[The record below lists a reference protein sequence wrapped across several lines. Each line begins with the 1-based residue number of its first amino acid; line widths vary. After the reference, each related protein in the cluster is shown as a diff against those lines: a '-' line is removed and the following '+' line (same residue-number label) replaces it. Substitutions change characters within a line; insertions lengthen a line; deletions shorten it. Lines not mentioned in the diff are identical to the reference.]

1 MKVDDINKTIVKDS
15 EISDEEMKQDE
26 PNQSKLKYVIM
37 ILGCLLMFG
46 NNYSFDNPQA
56 LQKQLTQDLDISIS
70 NYNLLYSAFSFPNIF
85 LTLIGGFIID
95 FLGVRF
101 GIILFSA
108 IVVVAQTIVALG
120 GAFKIFWIMLVGRII
135 FGCASENLVIAQ
147 AAIICKWFRGK
158 ELSTAIGYIMTVPE
172 LASAA
177 NSFLTPM
184 LYESYQGL
192 TYPLFF
198 SVILCIFSF
207 VCAVVLCIL
216 DKKNELNKLKGQFI
230 IEEQEEEEGEEGEQQ
245 KDDIERVSFKDIKNL
260 NGTFWIL
267 VLICTLTLG
276 SYTPFLDDA
285 NDFLQEKFEFTN
297 VQAGKVLTIPYL
309 MAAITSPFFGP
320 YIDKVG
326 KRRKFILITCVL
338 FTLTHFTFGM
348 MPNGQHG
355 QPNWFSVI
363 PLMFLG
369 SSYAL
374 YSCVLIPSI
383 QYIVAEKVVGT
394 AFGLL
399 GMFESVALA
408 FFPIIA
414 GYIVEISEDPQQ
426 GYSNVGLFFSGIS
439 LFGII
444 FTLSLYFF
452 DKKSSMIL
460 DFVHPEDP
468 SDLEKK
474 MLRTTKSES
483 SSDEEDDDSSDE
495 DSDDDQFKKKKV
507 CKSYSS
513 LKSKKLLTS
522 PQLRTRTFLSLQLSV
537 YSKNL
542 RENLLVG
549 QTKRFNIEKNDE
561 NMIYVHLI
569 PHSHDDVGWLKT
581 YEEYYYGLNNKV
593 QWAGIQYT
601 IDSVV
606 RSLFFDQT
614 KKFIQVE
621 IAFFKL
627 WWDEQ
632 NDDVRNKT
640 KYLIKNGQLEFIN
653 GGWCMN
659 DEATAYYE
667 DIIDQMTLG
676 HQWILDRFQI
686 KPTIGWQLD
695 PFGHTSAQAEL
706 FALMGFDAW
715 FFSRIDYQDMNLR
728 KQQQKM
734 ELISIVD
741 QYSIFT
747 HINYN
752 HYEAPPQFSF
762 DSLHSQDPIVDN
774 QNSIHYNVD
783 KRAEVLVDYFKSQ
796 HQSYIGNIL
805 MHTLGTDF
813 GWSNA
818 QMYYTNI
825 DRLIK
830 YINSNK
836 QKYNMQIMYS
846 TPSQYLQAINQLN
859 QQYPTKTDDFMPYAD
874 RPNAYWT
881 GYFTSRVSLKL
892 LIKQLGRFA
901 QIQRRFVST
910 LLLNGKSQY
919 IQVNRQQI
927 IDAQQIL
934 DQALATNQHHDAVT
948 GTAKQ
953 HVTNDYIE
961 MLCNGHHKISQQL
974 YQIMKELIEFEI
986 QDETSQIVFEEC
998 NFNQTASS
1006 CQLVYEQLKNGNAV
1020 QINMIDN
1027 KNIPLQDY
1035 VRIKVPKLNLIIY
1048 DQTNKIINGDIICI
1062 NNDDDCELYFIYNR
1076 NPKQIIEYFRILPNQ
1091 ENPSAIII
1099 QPQQESL
1106 KYNSSQDYISL
1117 NNSKQFKL
1125 TYKYYISSEDKQYSG
1140 AYIFRPNDDSIEFGE
1155 IKNHKLYIGRL
1166 IQIFYIERDQVYTK
1180 IKKLQHI
1187 DDTYEI
1193 ESYITDIPIQKEN
1206 GKEVVMIISTDIQN
1220 DDTFYT
1226 DSSGMRMQQRKLN
1239 YRPTWDLEVNQP
1251 IAGNYY
1257 PVNGILQIQ
1266 NNQTGEVAA
1275 ILNDRS
1281 QGGTSLHSGELELMI
1296 HRRLLKDDA
1305 RGVGEPLNEKQSNGR
1320 GLNQN
1325 FQHTLTFFNK
1335 NNLPNQARQLQYLQD
1350 LKPILIFSNCKNEV
1364 FPQPVKSFK
1373 ITYPRDLEK
1382 MFTPNGQAIT
1392 KFYLQTIGVDQYI
1405 YRIHNLGEEGTFQVP
1420 ELDQFQI
1427 VETTLTGNQLWTEW
1441 LDKKLNWKVQE
1452 GLQQPKDQPVH
1463 NETVLPQQL
1472 RTFRLT
1478 KKSNSNQ

>member
-1 MKVDDINKTIVKDS
+1 MFF
-15 EISDEEMKQDE
+15 
-26 PNQSKLKYVIM
+26 
-37 ILGCLLMFG
+37 IL
-46 NNYSFDNPQA
+46 SF
-56 LQKQLTQDLDISIS
+56 
-70 NYNLLYSAFSFPNIF
+70 F
-85 LTLIGGFIID
+85 LT
-95 FLGVRF
+95 
-101 GIILFSA
+101 
-108 IVVVAQTIVALG
+108 
-120 GAFKIFWIMLVGRII
+120 
-135 FGCASENLVIAQ
+135 
-147 AAIICKWFRGK
+147 
-158 ELSTAIGYIMTVPE
+158 
-172 LASAA
+172 
-177 NSFLTPM
+177 FLT
-184 LYESYQGL
+184 
-192 TYPLFF
+192 
-198 SVILCIFSF
+198 I
-207 VCAVVLCIL
+207 
-216 DKKNELNKLKGQFI
+216 
-230 IEEQEEEEGEEGEQQ
+230 
-245 KDDIERVSFKDIKNL
+245 
-260 NGTFWIL
+260 
-267 VLICTLTLG
+267 
-276 SYTPFLDDA
+276 
-285 NDFLQEKFEFTN
+285 
-297 VQAGKVLTIPYL
+297 
-309 MAAITSPFFGP
+309 
-320 YIDKVG
+320 
-326 KRRKFILITCVL
+326 
-338 FTLTHFTFGM
+338 
-348 MPNGQHG
+348 
-355 QPNWFSVI
+355 
-363 PLMFLG
+363 
-369 SSYAL
+369 
-374 YSCVLIPSI
+374 
-383 QYIVAEKVVGT
+383 
-394 AFGLL
+394 
-399 GMFESVALA
+399 
-408 FFPIIA
+408 
-414 GYIVEISEDPQQ
+414 
-426 GYSNVGLFFSGIS
+426 
-439 LFGII
+439 
-444 FTLSLYFF
+444 
-452 DKKSSMIL
+452 
-460 DFVHPEDP
+460 
-468 SDLEKK
+468 
-474 MLRTTKSES
+474 
-483 SSDEEDDDSSDE
+483 
-495 DSDDDQFKKKKV
+495 
-507 CKSYSS
+507 
-513 LKSKKLLTS
+513 
-522 PQLRTRTFLSLQLSV
+522 

-549 QTKRFNIEKNDE
+549 QTKRFNVEKNDL
-561 NMIYVHLI
+561 NTIYVHLI

-581 YEEYYYGLNNKV
+581 YEQYYYGLNNKV

-640 KYLIKNGQLEFIN
+640 KYLIKNGQFEFIN

-667 DIIDQMTLG
+667 DIVDQMTLG
-676 HQWILDRFQI
+676 HQWILDHFQI
-686 KPTIGWQLD
+686 QPTIGWQLD

-728 KQQQKM
+728 KDQKKM
-734 ELISIVD
+734 ELLSIVD

-762 DSLHSQDPIVDN
+762 DSLHNQDPIVDN

-783 KRAEVLVDYFKSQ
+783 KRADVLVDYFKQ
-796 HQSYIGNIL
+796 QNQSYIGNIL

-818 QMYYTNI
+818 PMYYKNI

-830 YINSNK
+830 YINGNK

-846 TPSQYLQAINQLN
+846 TPTQYVQAINQLN
-859 QQYPTKTDDFMPYAD
+859 LQYPTKVDDFMPYAD

-901 QIQRRFVST
+901 QIQRRFIST

-919 IQVNRQQI
+919 VQVNRQQI
-927 IDAQQIL
+927 LDAQQIF

-953 HVTNDYIE
+953 YVTDDYIE
-961 MLCNGHHKISQQL
+961 MLCNGHQKISQQL
-974 YQIMKELIEFEI
+974 YKIMKELIEFEI

-998 NFNQTASS
+998 NYNQTASS
-1006 CQLVYEQLKNGNAV
+1006 CKLVYEQLKNGNAI
-1020 QINMIDN
+1020 QINIIDS
-1027 KNIPLQDY
+1027 KNIPIQDY
-1035 VRIKVPKLNLIIY
+1035 VQIKVPKINLTIY
-1048 DQTNKIINGDIICI
+1048 DQTNKILTGDIVCI
-1062 NNDDDCELYFIYNR
+1062 NNDDDCELYFIYTR

-1091 ENPSAIII
+1091 ETPSAIIVL
-1099 QPQQESL
+1099 PQGESL
-1106 KYNSSQDYISL
+1106 QYNSTQDYIQL

-1125 TYKYYISSEDKQYSG
+1125 TYKYYLSSEDKQYSG
-1140 AYIFRPNDDSIEFGE
+1140 AYIFRPRDSSEEANEFGE
-1155 IKNHKLYIGRL
+1155 IKTHRLYIGKL
-1166 IQIFYIERDQVYTK
+1166 IQIFYIERDYVHTK
-1180 IKKLQHI
+1180 IKKLEHNE
-1187 DDTYEI
+1187 DTYEI
-1193 ESYITDIPIQKEN
+1193 ESYITEIPIQKEN
-1206 GKEVVMIISTDIQN
+1206 GKEIVMIISTDIQSE
-1220 DDTFYT
+1220 DIFYT

-1239 YRPTWDLEVNQP
+1239 FRPTWDLDVNQP

-1266 NNQTGEVAA
+1266 NNQTGEVVA

-1281 QGGTSLHSGELELMI
+1281 QGGTSLHSGQLELMI

-1320 GLNQN
+1320 GLNQI

-1335 NNLPNQARQLQYLQD
+1335 NNQPNQARQFQYIQD
-1350 LKPILIFSNCKNEV
+1350 LKPIIIFSNCKNEV

-1382 MFTPNGQAIT
+1382 LFTTNGQAIT

-1405 YRIHNLGEEGTFQVP
+1405 YRIHNLGEEGTFQLP

-1452 GLQQPKDQPVH
+1452 GLQQPKDQPEH
-1463 NETVLPQQL
+1463 NSTVLPQQL